1 MTVAVDHSIS
11 QGEARALL
19 AERTLRLQAS
29 IEFSGKSAE
38 DVFSIMGDPERIT
51 DWYLLAKSVR
61 MSHSDDSLE
70 MTTSQDKS
78 FTVDF
83 VLFGELA
90 EEILFWDPPHSY
102 IYRAVGPEFPIQDYY
117 AEIAVSSNGESR
129 GTLHWRIYFDV
140 VDSLKSKDL
149 IPVILPPVTEASIQR
164 LSTLVGGVS
173 SGIRSNFVAPLS
185 IEKDSTTV

>member
-1 MTVAVDHSIS
+1 MKAAADDPITL
-11 QGEARALL
+11 GEARALL

-61 MSHSDDSLE
+61 MSHSEDSVGFAK
-70 MTTSQDKS
+70 SQDKS

-83 VLFGELA
+83 LLFGELE

-117 AEIAVSSNGESR
+117 AEIAVASNGESR

-173 SGIRSNFVAPLS
+173 SGIRSDFVAPLS
-185 IEKDSTTV
+185 IEKDSTTL

>member
-1 MTVAVDHSIS
+1 MTVVADDLIS

-19 AERTLRLQAS
+19 AERSLRLQAS

-61 MSHSDDSLE
+61 MSHSEDSVE
-70 MTTSQDKS
+70 FMKSQDKS

-83 VLFGELA
+83 VLFGELE

-102 IYRAVGPEFPIQDYY
+102 IYRAVGPEFPIKDYY
-117 AEIAVSSNGESR
+117 AEIAVASTGEST
-129 GTLHWRIYFDV
+129 GTLYWRIYFDV
-140 VDSLKSKDL
+140 VDSPKSKDL

-164 LSTLVGGVS
+164 LSALVSGVS
-173 SGIRSNFVAPLS
+173 SGVRSDFAAPLA
-185 IEKDSTTV
+185 IE

>member
-1 MTVAVDHSIS
+1 MTVVVDDLIS

-19 AERTLRLQAS
+19 AERSLRLQAS

-61 MSHSDDSLE
+61 MSHSEDSVE
-70 MTTSQDKS
+70 FMKSQDKS

-83 VLFGELA
+83 VLFGELE

-102 IYRAVGPEFPIQDYY
+102 IYRAVGPEFPIKDYY
-117 AEIAVSSNGESR
+117 AEIAVASTGEST

-140 VDSLKSKDL
+140 VDSPKSKDL

-164 LSTLVGGVS
+164 LSALVGGVS
-173 SGIRSNFVAPLS
+173 SGVRSDFAAPLA
-185 IEKDSTTV
+185 IE